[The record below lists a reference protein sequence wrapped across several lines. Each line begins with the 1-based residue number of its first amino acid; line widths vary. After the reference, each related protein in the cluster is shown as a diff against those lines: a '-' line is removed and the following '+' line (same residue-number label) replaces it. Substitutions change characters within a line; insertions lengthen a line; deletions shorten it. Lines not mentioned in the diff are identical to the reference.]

1 MNKPVGPK
9 KCLRGKSC
17 AKACISKYKR
27 CSATLPPYAGK
38 GLENLRESLE
48 TKVPYSEWKVLAQGN
63 NGKVSISPDG
73 EKVVKTLLKGE
84 DGRWGEFG
92 PYEVELA
99 TKMGKLGHSPSIR
112 SSSDTHIEMDV
123 AKGSPLWETYARG
136 ENEPMMNAA
145 QAKKAGYAL
154 RDLHNMGFA
163 HGDAHSQQFLVDG
176 NNVKLV
182 DFGLSVPVSK
192 QPSRVMQ
199 DLSKIAKL
207 VGWGNPELASDP
219 YFQVVNRHLNAY
231 TTLGNS
237 TSKAAK
243 AKRIEI
249 AEAYL
254 KDLSRLEQ

>member
-9 KCLRGKSC
+9 KCLKGKSC

-27 CSATLPPYAGK
+27 CSVTLPPYAGE
-38 GLENLRESLE
+38 GLENLRDSLE
-48 TKVPYSEWKVLAQGN
+48 KEVPYSEWKVLAQGN
-63 NGKVSISPDG
+63 NGKVSISHDG
-73 EKVVKTLLKGE
+73 KRVVKTLLKGE

-99 TKMGKLGHSPSIR
+99 TKMGKLGHSPIIR

-123 AKGSPLWETYARG
+123 AKGSPLWKTYTRG
-136 ENEPMMNAA
+136 ENEPVMNAS

-207 VGWGNPELASDP
+207 VGWDNPELASDS
-219 YFQVVNRHLNAY
+219 YFQIVNRHLNAY
-231 TTLGNS
+231 TALGS
-237 TSKAAK
+237 LTSKAAK

-254 KDLSRLEQ
+254 NDLSRLEQ

>member
-9 KCLRGKSC
+9 KCSKGKSC
-17 AKACISKYKR
+17 AKTCISRNKR
-27 CSATLPPYAGK
+27 CVVKLAPGLGAE
-38 GLENLRESLE
+38 LENLRNALKKEI
-48 TKVPYSEWKVLAQGN
+48 PYSEWKVLAQGN

-73 EKVVKTLLKGE
+73 KRVVKTLLKGE
-84 DGRWGEFG
+84 DGKWGEFG

-99 TKMGKLGHSPSIR
+99 TKMGKLGHSPIIR

-123 AKGSPLWETYARG
+123 AKGSPLWKTYARG
-136 ENEPMMNAA
+136 EDEPIMNAA
-145 QAKKAGYAL
+145 QATRAGYAL
-154 RDLHNMGFA
+154 RDLHKMGFA

-207 VGWGNPELASDP
+207 LGWDNPELASDP
-219 YFQVVNRHLNAY
+219 YFQIVNKHLNAY
-231 TTLGNS
+231 TALGES

-254 KDLSRLEQ
+254 KDLSTLEQ

>member
-1 MNKPVGPK
+1 MRLK
-9 KCLRGKSC
+9 KCSKGKSC
-17 AKACISKYKR
+17 AKTCISRNKR
-27 CSATLPPYAGK
+27 CSVKLTP
-38 GLENLRESLE
+38 GLSVGLRDLKNALKEE
-48 TKVPYSEWKVLAQGN
+48 IPYSDWKVLAQGN

-73 EKVVKTLLKGE
+73 KRVVKTLLEGE
-84 DGRWGEFG
+84 DGKWGEFG

-99 TKMGKLGHSPSIR
+99 TKMGKLGHSPIIR

-123 AKGSPLWETYARG
+123 AKGSPLWKTYTRG
-136 ENEPMMNAA
+136 EDEPIMNAA
-145 QAKKAGYAL
+145 QATRAGYAL
-154 RDLHNMGFA
+154 RDLHKMGFA

-207 VGWGNPELASDP
+207 VGWDNPELSLDP
-219 YFQVVNRHLNAY
+219 YFQIVNKHLNAY
-231 TTLGNS
+231 TALGSS

-254 KDLSRLEQ
+254 KDLSTLEQ